1 MVERG
6 KRFQDGMRLQT
17 PSVRA
22 QLGFLYVSFRPN
34 AGEFWEVH
42 EVLRKLALMGALVLK
57 LLVRKYEWSCKCN
70 S

>member
-57 LLVRKYEWSCKCN
+57 LLVRK
-70 S
+70 